1 MARIE
6 ASLLDLRDVMTLR
19 NGYTLMFGSLLGQS
33 VDMGKTSKNGIRV
46 LVGGWLIFAFIIGTA
61 YRGNL
66 TAALTLPKY
75 PPRPETIEQ
84 LVDNAKMWE
93 HKKKVSY
100 A

>member
-1 MARIE
+1 ME
-6 ASLLDLRDVMTLR
+6 AALLGVRDAMTLR
-19 NGYTLMFGSLLGQS
+19 NGFTLMFGSLLGQS
-33 VDMGKTSKNGIRV
+33 VDMGKTTKNGFRV

-84 LVDNAKMWE
+84 LVGNAKT
-93 HKKKVSY
+93 
-100 A
+100 